1 MSDNEKV
8 QIIEDQ
14 DTEMIDASAETKTEP
29 GLLKV
34 QSRMIFFLYLKNR
47 TGLSNTLPFS

>member
-1 MSDNEKV
+1 MSDNENV

-29 GLLKV
+29 GFLKP
-34 QSRMIFFLYLKNR
+34 RMILFLNFENLME
-47 TGLSNTLPFS
+47 LSNILHFS

>member
-1 MSDNEKV
+1 MSDNENV

-29 GLLKV
+29 GLYKMT
-34 QSRMIFFLYLKNR
+34 RTIKYFTIFVSDNKN
-47 TGLSNTLPFS
+47 LS

>member
-1 MSDNEKV
+1 MSDNENV

-29 GLLKV
+29 GLYKNDYW
-34 QSRMIFFLYLKNR
+34 IFYHFCQ
-47 TGLSNTLPFS
+47 